1 MQVKRNN
8 IVFLGILSVF
18 ISFLFSCGNNMQ
30 EAEELYKAGVR
41 AAKSPDSL
49 NEAGKML
56 LQSLSLQN
64 EDKPTEL
71 LVKTYEHI
79 SRVYWDQD
87 YPNKALDYA
96 KKSLKAMENIDNDS
110 LRISVYN
117 RMASS
122 YYLSD
127 VKNRHDSATFYY
139 NKTLGLAIAT
149 NDTRHTINAYNN
161 LGAVLISQGKPD
173 EALEMF
179 ERSHSAAKQK
189 RKDNATYYYNRSR
202 CFENKNLWDSCV
214 VAIRKSLAYQDSTD
228 FEARGKLYRRLYKAE
243 KHLNHLDHACL
254 YADSAM
260 DFTDKSLKERQ
271 RDELKSVTERYQHEK
286 YESDL
291 RLQRTHW
298 LVVVLIVIVVFG
310 ILFLGQTIRN
320 KHKMIGLQRR
330 MENLNLKVVREEQV
344 RAASTKTSELSAE
357 QTGKSLPSPSTQ
369 EGQEIENQWT
379 EEKEENLS
387 MLYLEQ
393 FKVSREIFQARPAYS
408 KIRQLKYHTDK
419 NYLPDEERLPLIDSI
434 LEVFIDQLQKLVATY
449 PELTEDECIY
459 ALLIFIGCNNATASI
474 ITKTS
479 EATLRKRRSRFKQ
492 KTSEQV
498 FNLFMGV

>member
-1 MQVKRNN
+1 MT
-8 IVFLGILSVF
+8 
-18 ISFLFSCGNNMQ
+18 LFSCGNKMQ
-30 EAEELYKAGVR
+30 EAEESYQSGVH
-41 AAKSPDSL
+41 AMKSPDSL
-49 NEAGKML
+49 NEAAEML
-56 LQSLSLQN
+56 LHSLSLQD

-79 SRVYWDQD
+79 SRVYWEQD
-87 YPNKALDYA
+87 YPDKALDYA

-110 LRISVYN
+110 LLISVYN
-117 RMASS
+117 RIASS

-139 NKTLGLAIAT
+139 NKTLGLAIAN
-149 NDTRHTINAYNN
+149 NDERHTINAYNN

-179 ERSHSAAKQK
+179 ERSHNVPNQK
-189 RKDNATYYYNRSR
+189 KKDHATYYYNRSR
-202 CFENKNLWDSCV
+202 CFESKNMWDSCI
-214 VAIRKSLAYQDSTD
+214 VAIRKSLACHDSTD

-254 YADSAM
+254 YVDSAM
-260 DFTDKSLKERQ
+260 KFTDKSLEERQ

-298 LVVVLIVIVVFG
+298 LIVVLVVIVVFG
-310 ILFLGQTIRN
+310 ILFLGMMFRN
-320 KHKMIGLQRR
+320 KHRMIGLQRR
-330 MENLNLKVVREEQV
+330 MEALNLRVVREEQV
-344 RAASTKTSELSAE
+344 KKQASNWTSEQSSE
-357 QTGKSLPSPSTQ
+357 QSSEPVEET
-369 EGQEIENQWT
+369 QWT
-379 EEKEENLS
+379 EKKEENLS

-393 FKVSREIFQARPAYS
+393 FKVLKEIFLARPAYP
-408 KIRQLKYHTDK
+408 KLRQLRYHTDK

-434 LEVFIDQLQKLVATY
+434 LEVFIDPLQKLVANY

-459 ALLIFIGCNNATASI
+459 ALLIFVGCNNATASI

-498 FNLFMGV
+498 FNLFMEKTL

>member
-1 MQVKRNN
+1 
-8 IVFLGILSVF
+8 
-18 ISFLFSCGNNMQ
+18 MQ

-179 ERSHSAAKQK
+179 ERSHSVAKQK

-379 EEKEENLS
+379 EENEENLS